1 MATTFRSTVL
11 FTASL
16 AIAAGTW
23 VISGQNTTGPQY
35 ETVRYTNDG
44 LRLEAYL
51 YTPAGPGPFPLVI
64 HRHSG
69 NDPAPRWGAVIAR
82 LLTDAG
88 YAVLVPQRRGTG
100 NSEGQLFTE
109 IGDDRDRIG
118 RLRAAFNTAETGD
131 VLAALEAVTR
141 DSGSRIDVQRV
152 AIMGYSAGG
161 SVAVLAAARSDRF
174 RAVIAQAPS
183 TVSWTLEAP
192 FRDAILSA
200 ARQVRVPTLC
210 LVAEND
216 NTTESARSI
225 CDAVKASGAVASLIV
240 YPAFTPRQPSANPS
254 IAPGHTLFDR
264 EEGVS
269 IWGNDVL
276 AFLAKYVRMP
286 P

>member
-1 MATTFRSTVL
+1 MATTFGSTVL

-23 VISGQNTTGPQY
+23 KISGQTTPGPQY

-69 NDPAPRWGAVIAR
+69 TEPAPRWGVVIAR
-82 LLTDAG
+82 LLTNAG

-109 IGDDRDRIG
+109 VGDDRIG
-118 RLRAAFNTAETGD
+118 RLRAVFNTAETDD
-131 VLAALEAVTR
+131 VVGALEAVTR
-141 DSGSRIDVQRV
+141 DSGSRINVQRV

-183 TVSWTLEAP
+183 TVSWTLEAA

-210 LVAEND
+210 MVAEND
-216 NTTESARSI
+216 NTTESARSV
-225 CDAVKASGAVASLIV
+225 CDAVRASGAVANLIV
-240 YPAFTPRQPSANPS
+240 YPAFTPRQPSANPL

-276 AFLAKYVRMP
+276 AFLVKYVRTAP
-286 P
+286 

>member
-1 MATTFRSTVL
+1 MAATFPSSALVTVSL
-11 FTASL
+11 LATA
-16 AIAAGTW
+16 A
-23 VISGQNTTGPQY
+23 SGVVAVQTKSGAPY

-51 YTPAGPGPFPLVI
+51 YKPAGPGPFPLVI

-69 NDPAPRWGAVIAR
+69 TAPASRWGAVIAR

-109 IGDDRDRIG
+109 IGDDRDHIG

-152 AIMGYSAGG
+152 AIMGY
-161 SVAVLAAARSDRF
+161 
-174 RAVIAQAPS
+174 
-183 TVSWTLEAP
+183 
-192 FRDAILSA
+192 
-200 ARQVRVPTLC
+200 
-210 LVAEND
+210 
-216 NTTESARSI
+216 
-225 CDAVKASGAVASLIV
+225 
-240 YPAFTPRQPSANPS
+240 FTPREPSANPS
-254 IAPGHTLFDR
+254 VAPGHTLFDR

-269 IWGNDVL
+269 IWGKDL
-276 AFLAKYVRMP
+276 PAFMAKYIRP
-286 P
+286 AP